1 MKCPKCGGIIEYD
14 DTYDSSTC
22 DEWHID
28 YCFGHCLNCDTN
40 YQWKEIY
47 NYKGPE
53 DLEELV

>member
-14 DTYDSSTC
+14 DTYDSSSC
-22 DEWHID
+22 DNIIIE
-28 YCFGHCLNCDTN
+28 YCCGHCLNCNTE

-47 NYKGPE
+47 NLERTE